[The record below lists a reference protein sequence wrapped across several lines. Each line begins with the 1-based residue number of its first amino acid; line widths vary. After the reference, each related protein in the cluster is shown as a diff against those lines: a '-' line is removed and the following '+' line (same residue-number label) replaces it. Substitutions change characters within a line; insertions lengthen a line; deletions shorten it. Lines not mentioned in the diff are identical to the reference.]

1 MLNGRKA
8 HWALIIGHLIDD
20 DNKVIESE
28 SLSTKKQY
36 LLFLFNLQFY
46 VFSRHGKTRNI
57 AIWSLKLLSESN
69 ANLNEFEQPK
79 GYPDAEFLLP
89 AGGIGGILGL
99 KNKCIIVNNVPA
111 DEVVIK

>member
-1 MLNGRKA
+1 MSVPKTTLR
-8 HWALIIGHLIDD
+8 
-20 DNKVIESE
+20 
-28 SLSTKKQY
+28 
-36 LLFLFNLQFY
+36 LLFDTKIIFLFFFLLQSHQFY

-89 AGGIGGILGL
+89 MGGIGGMLGL
-99 KNKCIIVNNVPA
+99 KSKCIIVNNVLV
-111 DEVVIK
+111 DEVIIK

>member
-1 MLNGRKA
+1 M
-8 HWALIIGHLIDD
+8 
-20 DNKVIESE
+20 KVENFFSC
-28 SLSTKKQY
+28 TQKKE
-36 LLFLFNLQFY
+36 LKITFPFLQFDQFY

-89 AGGIGGILGL
+89 MGGIGGVLGL
-99 KNKCIIVNNVPA
+99 KNKCIIVNNVPI